1 LVKPNRFD
9 RREVAEVAALKR
21 RRVAKDDGDL
31 NNDGKERYMSMVGQG
46 VLSRPLSGP
55 WPARSRFLMASP
67 PGCSSSILQL
77 ELPAVWTADRRK
89 GDDYAAAVIVLPKD
103 VAPVNGPSPRAM
115 ATSTL

>member
-1 LVKPNRFD
+1 
-9 RREVAEVAALKR
+9 
-21 RRVAKDDGDL
+21 
-31 NNDGKERYMSMVGQG
+31 
-46 VLSRPLSGP
+46 
-55 WPARSRFLMASP
+55 
-67 PGCSSSILQL
+67 LQL